1 MFLTSLN
8 SYLRLKVRNERKRKA
23 FNYFMLLLGSPNI
36 SSRENQRVLVNNF
49 SWCRAKTF
57 KRLVAVLADDWSAFV
72 GSLLAYIVNMISNSF
87 LKIFL
92 ILSAIKLYHETNL
105 LAVVIVFSLII
116 SDVIRHKLLG
126 LFADLCT
133 SSYRTT
139 IDMKTTLRLK
149 KS

>member
-1 MFLTSLN
+1 
-8 SYLRLKVRNERKRKA
+8 
-23 FNYFMLLLGSPNI
+23 
-36 SSRENQRVLVNNF
+36 
-49 SWCRAKTF
+49 
-57 KRLVAVLADDWSAFV
+57 
-72 GSLLAYIVNMISNSF
+72 MISNSF

-149 KS
+149 KKLKVSMKGEINLIILNAGKLNQT